1 MKKAMTLCA
10 AALLTV
16 STTATAYAAP
26 FSCPTLGKVI
36 VCDQDTMKEAFK
48 NSLREQLASCFPSFS
63 GKLDIN
69 ICKPNTGS
77 GKPNTGTSKPNEDTS
92 KPNEDTTKPDTK
104 PSKPSEDTSKPD
116 TTPSKPSEDTSKPDT
131 DPSKPNED
139 TSKPDTK
146 PSDTETQS
154 VSAYAK
160 RVVQLVNQE
169 RAKVGLPA
177 LTLDTTASKAAQVRA
192 KEIRTSFSHTRPN
205 GNSCFTALK
214 EAGVSYRT
222 AGENIAAGQQT
233 PEQVVAAWMNSE
245 GHRKNI
251 LGSQY
256 TAIGVGYLEGGYWTQ
271 FFIG

>member
-1 MKKAMTLCA
+1 MKKAITLCA
-10 AALLTV
+10 AALLTI
-16 STTATAYAAP
+16 SATATAYAAP
-26 FSCPTLGKVI
+26 FSCPTVGKVI
-36 VCDQDTMKEAFK
+36 VCDQDTLTETLK
-48 NSLREQLASCFPSFS
+48 NSLREQLAACLPSFS
-63 GKLDIN
+63 GKLDTN
-69 ICKPNTGS
+69 LCKPS
-77 GKPNTGTSKPNEDTS
+77 ISISKPNTGTSKPTE
-92 KPNEDTTKPDTK
+92 E
-104 PSKPSEDTSKPD
+104 
-116 TTPSKPSEDTSKPDT
+116 
-131 DPSKPNED
+131 PSKPNTD
-139 TSKPDTK
+139 SSKPAEEPSK
-146 PSDTETQS
+146 PNTDSSKPTEEPSKPNTDSSKPAEEPTETQS

-160 RVVQLVNQE
+160 QVVRLVNQE

-205 GNSCFTALK
+205 GSSCFTALK